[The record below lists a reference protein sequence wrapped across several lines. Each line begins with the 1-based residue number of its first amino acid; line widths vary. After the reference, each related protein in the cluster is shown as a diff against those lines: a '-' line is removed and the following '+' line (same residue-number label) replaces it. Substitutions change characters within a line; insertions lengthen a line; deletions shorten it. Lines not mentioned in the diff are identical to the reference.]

1 VKEKYAKSPPKKL
14 LHLIL
19 HEVKAEKHYHNMKS
33 WELVVQLL
41 AQSLVAN
48 HDLSLAGMGGMEPF
62 KGLPEPDKLF
72 HKHQELLESYIEAV
86 KKDPWDYIGEM
97 YGDLGLVSK
106 GQDMTPK
113 GVVDMMIKMVYGD
126 KNFDAEVFVYQSY
139 ERYLLEYY
147 ATQGMHPTHLRPM
160 KFPLK
165 TQLDPCVGTGRFLF
179 ETSLLYPEAPLVL
192 FGVEIQLSLYRAGLV
207 NMAMMSNH
215 PYSIICADSLRLDIE
230 KAGVYSSLW
239 DLGNRWDPPDVSQ
252 YYWKATPPFKK
263 YMEMR
268 QKDK

>member
-1 VKEKYAKSPPKKL
+1 
-14 LHLIL
+14 
-19 HEVKAEKHYHNMKS
+19 
-33 WELVVQLL
+33 
-41 AQSLVAN
+41 
-48 HDLSLAGMGGMEPF
+48 
-62 KGLPEPDKLF
+62 
-72 HKHQELLESYIEAV
+72 
-86 KKDPWDYIGEM
+86 
-97 YGDLGLVSK
+97 GLVSK
-106 GQDMTPK
+106 GQNMTPK
-113 GVVDMMIKMVYGD
+113 GIVDGMIKMVYD
-126 KNFDAEVFVYQSY
+126 KENLDARLFTYQSY
-139 ERYLLEYY
+139 EQYLLEYY
-147 ATQGMHPTHLRPM
+147 AEHSVHPTHLRPM
-160 KFPLK
+160 KYPLK

-215 PYSIICADSLRLDIE
+215 PYSIICANTLILDTD
-230 KAGVYSSLW
+230 KAGPSSSLW